1 MHGPVFWTCRLRLT
15 NLCVCTYLR
24 DSRAKRYFMELPKS
38 PPNLEPRESA
48 SDAEQLDGS
57 VSLFLR
63 LWSYGGPS
71 QPPTGLAPEQDPE
84 IATLI
89 QEIVAEGKGEIG
101 ERLPELSPELWSAN
115 FADAAHALATAKAL
129 QQRFLTFQR
138 KTEPR
143 QVVPSILIYSA
154 KIEKTSGPD
163 AAAPEDMLANVTS
176 AQILIADG
184 IYEQM
189 KSVPGF
195 KFNPKPVREAGE
207 SFGGE
212 AIYELLWTDEST
224 YGHLRHASRAGL
236 ITVGRYQI
244 QEELGRGAMGAVY
257 KAYDERIGRTVAL
270 KTISIDRNAPG
281 RDELIERLKQEAK
294 AAGGLD
300 HPNIITI
307 YDVGQE
313 DDVVYLS
320 MQYVKGITLAT
331 LLADVGVPSLATF
344 LSWADQICAAVGF
357 AHARGVTHRDL
368 KPANIMV
375 TEEGI
380 IKVLDFGIAKIE
392 NTSLTQTGLVVGTPS
407 YMAPEQL
414 AGKKVDQR
422 ADIFS
427 LGSVFYELVTR
438 EKPFH
443 GDVTTVLYK
452 IMHEDPVAPSLVNPA
467 LPGGIDAVIRK
478 ALAKVPKE
486 RFQKC
491 EEMRKAFAE
500 QAARLNLSAAVAGPA
515 AMTVAEVKPRPSP
528 PVPSFL
534 LTEAEPKRRSVWPV
548 AFMLLFIGAAGWAF
562 YVRSSTGSYP
572 AFVNK
577 LVGASH
583 QLPQTLRGLKP
594 EPPAGQGKS
603 TNQGTQGGRND
614 ADASANNVGAQPAS
628 TPQNVPGAVLQT
640 APDDSSVAASASP
653 TSTGGQ
659 SSNQAAAVNGAGVV
673 PATSQAAQPAG
684 TATSSQPVTAA
695 QSGTA
700 GGVAA
705 APADNPAE
713 NTERSPFSPVG
724 VDGQTIPESAA
735 QSPKKPIHQ
744 PPQTVDGFTRKN
756 VPELLRVADSAAR
769 RGDYRLA
776 AYDYNLILKLDHT
789 NATARNGLRL
799 IQEAEH
805 PH

>member
-1 MHGPVFWTCRLRLT
+1 MR
-15 NLCVCTYLR
+15 
-24 DSRAKRYFMELPKS
+24 
-38 PPNLEPRESA
+38 
-48 SDAEQLDGS
+48 
-57 VSLFLR
+57 
-63 LWSYGGPS
+63 
-71 QPPTGLAPEQDPE
+71 
-84 IATLI
+84 
-89 QEIVAEGKGEIG
+89 
-101 ERLPELSPELWSAN
+101 ERLPELWSAH

-138 KTEPR
+138 KTEPK
-143 QVVPSILIYSA
+143 QVVPSILIYTTRTEQA
-154 KIEKTSGPD
+154 AEPD
-163 AAAPEDMLANVTS
+163 TAAPEDMLANVTS

-207 SFGGE
+207 SFGAE

-467 LPGGIDAVIRK
+467 LPGGIDAVIRR

-500 QAARLNLSAAVAGPA
+500 QAARLNLSPAVVGPA
-515 AMTVAEVKPRPSP
+515 ATTVAEVKPRPSP

-534 LTEAEPKRRSVWPV
+534 LTEAEPKRRSVWPI

-562 YVRSSTGSYP
+562 YVRSNTGSYP
-572 AFVNK
+572 AFVNNSWV
-577 LVGASH
+577 LRANCRRLFEASSPS
-583 QLPQTLRGLKP
+583 QL
-594 EPPAGQGKS
+594 AGQGKS
-603 TNQGTQGGRND
+603 TDQSAQGGRTND
-614 ADASANNVGAQPAS
+614 PDASANYVGAQAAS
-628 TPQNVPGAVLQT
+628 TPSECAGSTSRRRPRRFCRVT
-640 APDDSSVAASASP
+640 ASASP
-653 TSTGGQ
+653 TRDWRPVQQSGGERWRQRGTRNESGCSTGRHG
-659 SSNQAAAVNGAGVV
+659 
-673 PATSQAAQPAG
+673 
-684 TATSSQPVTAA
+684 TSSSP
-695 QSGTA
+695 S
-700 GGVAA
+700 
-705 APADNPAE
+705 PRHNPEPQEASRPHLPRPCRTPRDRPFRRLAE
-713 NTERSPFSPVG
+713 TGR
-724 VDGQTIPESAA
+724 PEVAA

-744 PPQTVDGFTRKN
+744 PPLTVDGFTRKN
-756 VPELLRVADSAAR
+756 VPELLRAADSAAR

-805 PH
+805 PR

>member
-1 MHGPVFWTCRLRLT
+1 
-15 NLCVCTYLR
+15 
-24 DSRAKRYFMELPKS
+24 MELPKL
-38 PPNLEPRESA
+38 PQNLEPRESA
-48 SDAEQLDGS
+48 SDGEQLDGR
-57 VSLFLR
+57 VALFLR

-84 IATLI
+84 IAALI
-89 QEIVAEGKGEIG
+89 QDIVGEGKGEIG
-101 ERLPELSPELWSAN
+101 ERLPEVWSAQ
-115 FADAAHALATAKAL
+115 FTDAAHALSTAKAL

-143 QVVPSILIYSA
+143 QVVPSILIYST
-154 KIEKTSGPD
+154 KTERASEPD
-163 AAAPEDMLANVTS
+163 AADPEDMLANVTS
-176 AQILIADG
+176 AQILIAG
-184 IYEQM
+184 TVYEQM

-195 KFNPKPVREAGE
+195 RFNPKPVREAGE
-207 SFGGE
+207 TFGGE

-236 ITVGRYQI
+236 KTVGRYHI

-281 RDELIERLKQEAK
+281 GDELIERLKQEAK

-331 LLADVGVPSLATF
+331 LLAEVGVPSLATF

-357 AHARGVTHRDL
+357 AHARGVIHRDL

-414 AGKKVDQR
+414 AGKKMDQR

-438 EKPFH
+438 EKPFQ

-452 IMHEDPVAPSLVNPA
+452 IMHEEPVAPSLVNPA
-467 LPGGIDAVIRK
+467 LPGGIDAVIRR

-500 QAARLNLSAAVAGPA
+500 QAARLNLSPAVPGNA
-515 AMTVAEVKPRPSP
+515 AMTIAKVNPRPSP
-528 PVPSFL
+528 PLPSFL
-534 LTEAEPKRRSVWPV
+534 LTESAPKRRRVWPILL
-548 AFMLLFIGAAGWAF
+548 MLLFIGTAGWAF
-562 YVRSSTGSYP
+562 YVHSNTGSYP

-577 LVGASH
+577 LVGASQ
-583 QLPQTLRGLKP
+583 QLPQTLRGLQP
-594 EPPAGQGKS
+594 ADPAGQGKS
-603 TNQGTQGGRND
+603 N
-614 ADASANNVGAQPAS
+614 APDASANSVGAQAAS
-628 TPQNVPGAVLQT
+628 TPHNAPGTATQT
-640 APDDSSVAASASP
+640 APDDSDVAASALP
-653 TSTGGQ
+653 TATGGQ
-659 SSNQAAAVNGAGVV
+659 SSNPAAASDGASVV
-673 PATSQAAQPAG
+673 PATSPATQPAG
-684 TATSSQPVTAA
+684 TATPSQPGTAA
-695 QSGTA
+695 PSGTA
-700 GGVAA
+700 AGIAA
-705 APADNPAE
+705 APAE
-713 NTERSPFSPVG
+713 NIERSPFSPVD
-724 VDGQTIPESAA
+724 VNGQVNPGIAA
-735 QSPKKPIHQ
+735 HPPKKPIRQ
-744 PPQTVDGFTRKN
+744 PIPTVDGFTIKN
-756 VPELLRVADSAAR
+756 VPELLRAADSAAQ

-776 AYDYNLILKLDHT
+776 AYSYNLILKLDHT
-789 NATARNGLRL
+789 NAPAHNGLRL
-799 IQEAEH
+799 IQQAEH
-805 PH
+805 LH

>member
-1 MHGPVFWTCRLRLT
+1 MSLQAHKPVCLHTFARL
-15 NLCVCTYLR
+15 
-24 DSRAKRYFMELPKS
+24 SRKRYFMELPKS
-38 PPNLEPRESA
+38 PQNLEPSESA
-48 SDAEQLDGS
+48 ADAEQLDGS

-89 QEIVAEGKGEIG
+89 QEIVGEGKGEIG
-101 ERLPELSPELWSAN
+101 ERLPELWSAH

-143 QVVPSILIYSA
+143 QVVPSILIYSTR
-154 KIEKTSGPD
+154 IEKAAGPD

-236 ITVGRYQI
+236 ITVGRYHI

-331 LLADVGVPSLATF
+331 LLEDVGVPSLATF

-500 QAARLNLSAAVAGPA
+500 QATRLNIGLSGPA
-515 AMTVAEVKPRPSP
+515 ATVAEVKPRPAP
-528 PVPSFL
+528 PLPSFL
-534 LTEAEPKRRSVWPV
+534 LPEPAPKRRSIWPI

-562 YVRSSTGSYP
+562 YVRSNTGSYP

-577 LVGASH
+577 LVGASR
-583 QLPQTLRGLKP
+583 QLPQTLRDLKP
-594 EPPAGQGKS
+594 ASLAGQAKS
-603 TNQGTQGGRND
+603 TNRSAQSGRTHDSTTNG
-614 ADASANNVGAQPAS
+614 ADASANSVGAQPAS
-628 TPQNVPGAVLQT
+628 TPPNAPGAVTPT
-640 APDDSSVAASASP
+640 ASGDSAVAASASP
-653 TSTGGQ
+653 TATSGQ
-659 SSNQAAAVNGAGVV
+659 SSNPATASDGASVV
-673 PATSQAAQPAG
+673 PATSQAAQPAS

-700 GGVAA
+700 GGTAA
-705 APADNPAE
+705 APADSA
-713 NTERSPFSPVG
+713 ERSPFSPVG
-724 VDGQTIPESAA
+724 ANGQMNPEIAA
-735 QSPKKPIHQ
+735 QSAKKPVHQ
-744 PPQTVDGFTRKN
+744 PLQTVDGFTRKN
-756 VPELLRVADSAAR
+756 VPELLRVADSAAQ

-799 IQEAEH
+799 VQEAEH
-805 PH
+805 PR

>member
-1 MHGPVFWTCRLRLT
+1 
-15 NLCVCTYLR
+15 
-24 DSRAKRYFMELPKS
+24 MELPKL
-38 PPNLEPRESA
+38 PQNLEPRESA
-48 SDAEQLDGS
+48 SDGEKLDGR
-57 VSLFLR
+57 VALFLR

-84 IATLI
+84 ITALI
-89 QEIVAEGKGEIG
+89 QELVGEGKGEIA
-101 ERLPELSPELWSAN
+101 ERLPEVWSAQ
-115 FADAAHALATAKAL
+115 FADAAHALTTAKLL

-143 QVVPSILIYSA
+143 QVVPSILIYGT
-154 KIEKTSGPD
+154 KTERASGPD
-163 AAAPEDMLANVTS
+163 TADPEDMLANVTS
-176 AQILIADG
+176 AQILIAG
-184 IYEQM
+184 NIYEQM

-195 KFNPKPVREAGE
+195 RFNPKPVREAGE
-207 SFGGE
+207 TFGGE

-224 YGHLRHASRAGL
+224 YGHLRNASRAGL
-236 ITVGRYQI
+236 KTVGRYQI

-281 RDELIERLKQEAK
+281 GDELIERLKQEAK

-331 LLADVGVPSLATF
+331 LLAEVGVPSLATF

-357 AHARGVTHRDL
+357 AHARGVIHRDL
-368 KPANIMV
+368 KPANMMV

-414 AGKKVDQR
+414 AGKKMDQR

-467 LPGGIDAVIRK
+467 LPGGIDAVIRR

-500 QAARLNLSAAVAGPA
+500 QAARLNLSPAVNGPA
-515 AMTVAEVKPRPSP
+515 ATPTPKPQPSA
-528 PVPSFL
+528 PVPNFL
-534 LTEAEPKRRSVWPV
+534 LTESAPKQRRVWPILL
-548 AFMLLFIGAAGWAF
+548 MLLFIGTAGWAF
-562 YVRSSTGSYP
+562 YVHSNTGSYP

-577 LVGASH
+577 LVGASQ
-583 QLPQTLRGLKP
+583 QLPQTLRALKP
-594 EPPAGQGKS
+594 AEPAGPGKS
-603 TNQGTQGGRND
+603 NAPDGSVNSVGTR
-614 ADASANNVGAQPAS
+614 AAS
-628 TPQNVPGAVLQT
+628 TPHNASGAATQT
-640 APDDSSVAASASP
+640 APDDSDVAASASP
-653 TSTGGQ
+653 TAPGGQ
-659 SSNQAAAVNGAGVV
+659 SSNQPAPNDAASVV
-673 PATSQAAQPAG
+673 PATSPATQPAG
-684 TATSSQPVTAA
+684 TATSSQPGTAA
-695 QSGTA
+695 PSPSPSLTA
-700 GGVAA
+700 GGTATA
-705 APADNPAE
+705 PAE
-713 NTERSPFSPVG
+713 NVERSPFSPVG
-724 VDGQTIPESAA
+724 ADGQQNPEIAVRPA
-735 QSPKKPIHQ
+735 KKPVRQ
-744 PPQTVDGFTRKN
+744 PLPTVVDGFTRKN
-756 VPELLRVADSAAR
+756 IPELLRAADSEAQ

-776 AYDYNLILKLDHT
+776 AYSYNLVLKLDHT
-789 NATARNGLRL
+789 NAPARTGLRL
-799 IQEAEH
+799 IQQAEH
-805 PH
+805 LH

>member
-1 MHGPVFWTCRLRLT
+1 
-15 NLCVCTYLR
+15 
-24 DSRAKRYFMELPKS
+24 
-38 PPNLEPRESA
+38 
-48 SDAEQLDGS
+48 
-57 VSLFLR
+57 
-63 LWSYGGPS
+63 
-71 QPPTGLAPEQDPE
+71 
-84 IATLI
+84 
-89 QEIVAEGKGEIG
+89 
-101 ERLPELSPELWSAN
+101 
-115 FADAAHALATAKAL
+115 
-129 QQRFLTFQR
+129 
-138 KTEPR
+138 
-143 QVVPSILIYSA
+143 
-154 KIEKTSGPD
+154 
-163 AAAPEDMLANVTS
+163 MLANVTS
-176 AQILIADG
+176 AQILIADS

-189 KSVPGF
+189 KNVPGF
-195 KFNPKPVREAGE
+195 RFNPKPVREAGE
-207 SFGGE
+207 TFGGE

-224 YGHLRHASRAGL
+224 YGHLRQASRAGL
-236 ITVGRYQI
+236 KTVGRYHI

-270 KTISIDRNAPG
+270 KTITIDRNAPG

-307 YDVGQE
+307 FDVGQE

-320 MQYVKGITLAT
+320 MQYVKGITLAA
-331 LLADVGVPSLATF
+331 LLAEVGVPSLATF

-357 AHARGVTHRDL
+357 AHARGVIHRDL
-368 KPANIMV
+368 KPANLMV
-375 TEEGI
+375 TEEGV

-500 QAARLNLSAAVAGPA
+500 QATRLNIGLSGPA
-515 AMTVAEVKPRPSP
+515 ATVAEVKPRPAP
-528 PVPSFL
+528 PLPSFL
-534 LTEAEPKRRSVWPV
+534 LPEPAPKRRSIWPI

-562 YVRSSTGSYP
+562 YVRSNTGSYP

-577 LVGASH
+577 LVGASR
-583 QLPQTLRGLKP
+583 QLPQTLRDLKP
-594 EPPAGQGKS
+594 ASLAGQAKS
-603 TNQGTQGGRND
+603 TNRSAQSGRTHDSTTNG
-614 ADASANNVGAQPAS
+614 ADASANSVGAQPAS
-628 TPQNVPGAVLQT
+628 TPPNAPGAVTPT
-640 APDDSSVAASASP
+640 ASGDSAVAASASP
-653 TSTGGQ
+653 TATSGQ
-659 SSNQAAAVNGAGVV
+659 SSNPATASDGASVV
-673 PATSQAAQPAG
+673 PATSQAAQPAS

-700 GGVAA
+700 GGAAA
-705 APADNPAE
+705 APAE
-713 NTERSPFSPVG
+713 
-724 VDGQTIPESAA
+724 
-735 QSPKKPIHQ
+735 
-744 PPQTVDGFTRKN
+744 
-756 VPELLRVADSAAR
+756 
-769 RGDYRLA
+769 
-776 AYDYNLILKLDHT
+776 
-789 NATARNGLRL
+789 
-799 IQEAEH
+799 
-805 PH
+805 